1 MAQIT
6 ENELWDSYFYSGT
19 DVLINKPDCKDKKL
33 LKEQEAT
40 ISLEKLAHLQIN
52 PLNMGFG
59 KEQLMAI
66 HKYIFDDIYPF
77 AGEYRKVNIT
87 KQRGTFL
94 MIKDVSDFDEFLDN
108 LFKSI
113 NMELASC
120 SSTYHFSDILS
131 KLYTN
136 LIYCHPFREGN
147 GRSIREFMREF
158 SIAKSKEIGLEELE
172 LDWTKINKEMLN
184 QYIEIAHIY
193 PGATTALFNAA
204 LTPVSRSK

>member
-19 DVLINKPDCKDKKL
+19 DVLINIPDCKDKKL

-94 MIKDVSDFDEFLDN
+94 MIKDVSDFDEFLDY

-113 NMELASC
+113 NMELISC
-120 SSTYHFSDILS
+120 SNKYRFSDILS

-193 PGATTALFNAA
+193 PSLITEMFNSA